1 MGELF
6 QPDKFTPDI
15 INQYLCEECFTF
27 STLDGFV
34 LVADMSDGGL
44 SDVMTDVDA
53 TETDLKIRRRP
64 AAVAA
69 EKKRR
74 DAHKPA
80 ETPEEETSLGP
91 LSDTSTVAGP
101 VLEDVVDFQLRI
113 TDDAPHSETEA
124 VRDNDGCLME
134 PELVHDGN
142 HEEEE
147 EVSTHRLSG

>member
-1 MGELF
+1 MM
-6 QPDKFTPDI
+6 K
-15 INQYLCEECFTF
+15 
-27 STLDGFV
+27 
-34 LVADMSDGGL
+34 
-44 SDVMTDVDA
+44 DVDV

-69 EKKRR
+69 EKKPPPHSPLNIPAPKSKTTTSDSTKEATVVW

-80 ETPEEETSLGP
+80 ETLEEETSPGP

-113 TDDAPHSETEA
+113 TDDAPHNEME
-124 VRDNDGCLME
+124 VVQDNDGCLME
-134 PELVHDGN
+134 PELVHDEN

-147 EVSTHRLSG
+147 EVSTHKKT